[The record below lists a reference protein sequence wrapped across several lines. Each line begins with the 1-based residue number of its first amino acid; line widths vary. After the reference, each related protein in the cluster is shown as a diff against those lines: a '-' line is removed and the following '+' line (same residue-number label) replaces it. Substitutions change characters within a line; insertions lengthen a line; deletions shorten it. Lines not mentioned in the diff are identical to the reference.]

1 MSLEKYSLKMPKAV
15 YSGTNSM
22 ENIPAILAAVG
33 AKKVAAFTDKGIR
46 KLGLFDLVEEQL
58 KASGVAYD
66 VFDEFPPEPSYQ
78 AVQGVIDQFK
88 HKDYDF
94 VVAGGGGSVM
104 DTAKLASVLVTDEY
118 GVKEL
123 LDDPK
128 RAKKC
133 LQILT
138 IPTTAGT
145 GAECTS
151 NAMLLIPVMKFNA
164 EDPKFRD
171 RLALAWDAAYHGDK
185 KLTTVDEKAYA
196 LVDWMEEIVKHLD
209 IPTDLKEFGVKPEH
223 LDGLVEA
230 GLQQQRLLVNNM
242 REVKA
247 EDARKIYLQVM

>member
-94 VVAGGGGSVM
+94 VVACGGGSVM

-128 RAKKC
+128 GP
-133 LQILT
+133 QPFHI
-138 IPTTAGT
+138 
-145 GAECTS
+145 GACELGGE
-151 NAMLLIPVMKFNA
+151 AAFQYVVYVIK
-164 EDPKFRD
+164 
-171 RLALAWDAAYHGDK
+171 LALDNKVDA
-185 KLTTVDEKAYA
+185 TVTNALSKEAINMAGHHYSGHTEIYA
-196 LVDWMEEIVKHLD
+196 DYGCMSLSVYCRWVSL
-209 IPTDLKEFGVKPEH
+209 
-223 LDGLVEA
+223 
-230 GLQQQRLLVNNM
+230 
-242 REVKA
+242 
-247 EDARKIYLQVM
+247 